1 LHLDARCGAD
11 QNDGSAAAAIDDLL
25 RSRHDGVPCAGEV
38 DVDDVA
44 KVFGRDGIPDLGS
57 GDTGVGDDDV
67 EPTQRFDAAVD
78 GLAEPIDVADVDD
91 GREWP
96 VASTKFT
103 VSARSSGVAGS

>member
-25 RSRHDGVPCAGEV
+25 RSRHDGVPCAGDV

>member
-1 LHLDARCGAD
+1 ARAGAD
-11 QNDGSAAAAIDDLL
+11 QNDGPAAAAVDDLL
-25 RSRHDGVPCAGEV
+25 RSRHDGVPRAGDV

-78 GLAEPIDVADVDD
+78 GLAEPVDVADVD
-91 GREWP
+91 
-96 VASTKFT
+96 
-103 VSARSSGVAGS
+103 RSEERRVGKECRSRWA